1 MDSDEPVNTD
11 LRPRVIHIM
20 FQEWF
25 RKYGTS
31 PNWFVAV
38 LIAVIAVY
46 ISMIRKE
53 EFVLFSTGFAV
64 MGVEM
69 LLLFSYQVLYGSI
82 YLKVGVVITSFLLG
96 LLPGAILGNRWKSKG
111 RDSLIKAESGMLLL
125 LVIHL
130 VWVAFYRAVIPEFV
144 FFLYG
149 FFFSMLC
156 GVQFPVAAEV
166 IGEERSPAA
175 GLFAADLVGA
185 GIGTLAIGT
194 LLIPL
199 LGVQAAVAAL
209 ILLKA
214 ASTAVLL
221 KG

>member
-1 MDSDEPVNTD
+1 
-11 LRPRVIHIM
+11 
-20 FQEWF
+20 
-25 RKYGTS
+25 
-31 PNWFVAV
+31 
-38 LIAVIAVY
+38 
-46 ISMIRKE
+46 
-53 EFVLFSTGFAV
+53 
-64 MGVEM
+64 
-69 LLLFSYQVLYGSI
+69 
-82 YLKVGVVITSFLLG
+82 
-96 LLPGAILGNRWKSKG
+96 
-111 RDSLIKAESGMLLL
+111 
-125 LVIHL
+125 
-130 VWVAFYRAVIPEFV
+130 VIPEFV